1 MVQHLKQPREK
12 IIAETTL
19 KHSVLM
25 WSLFRVFSLIYFFLV
40 AFSSIDFPACVSSPI
55 SFLRIPLLVILCF
68 HGFRGLRYTSIST
81 TSVVASSDEVVLNE
95 EQIFNASYK
104 YMGRYGR
111 KEGKN
116 RGKVQIN
123 FEITFVCYVEM
134 IICWVFVVIILREML
149 LIERG
154 ALSVHSSLFNYQ
166 SPMFISN
173 LRYRLPSSY
182 ACARILQ
189 GFCIFCCH
197 KCHTVLFLTSVFDLQ
212 VSRCFSENHTS
223 F

>member
-12 IIAETTL
+12 IIAETAL

-68 HGFRGLRYTSIST
+68 HSFRGLRYTSIST

-154 ALSVHSSLFNYQ
+154 ALIV
-166 SPMFISN
+166 
-173 LRYRLPSSY
+173 
-182 ACARILQ
+182 
-189 GFCIFCCH
+189 
-197 KCHTVLFLTSVFDLQ
+197 
-212 VSRCFSENHTS
+212 
-223 F
+223 

>member
-55 SFLRIPLLVILCF
+55 SFLRIPLLVVLCF
-68 HGFRGLRYTSIST
+68 HSFRGSRYSSIST

-111 KEGKN
+111 NEGKN
-116 RGKVQIN
+116 RGKLHIN
-123 FEITFVCYVEM
+123 LEIPFVCYVEM
-134 IICWVFVVIILREML
+134 TIYWVLLR
-149 LIERG
+149 
-154 ALSVHSSLFNYQ
+154 LF
-166 SPMFISN
+166 FE
-173 LRYRLPSSY
+173 
-182 ACARILQ
+182 
-189 GFCIFCCH
+189 
-197 KCHTVLFLTSVFDLQ
+197 KCY
-212 VSRCFSENHTS
+212 
-223 F
+223 